1 MYGTEGIQL
10 ANNVR
15 RDRISGEIQ
24 RIVSD
29 IIRSDVKD
37 PALPAMTSIVSAEVT
52 ADMSYV
58 RLRVSTL
65 GNAQQLQGA
74 VEALKRASGFIRREL
89 GARLTIRHVPQL
101 IFEADHSIGDSIALQ
116 ETLKKIHDAEAR
128 RDQQ

>member
-1 MYGTEGIQL
+1 M

-37 PALPAMTSIVSAEVT
+37 PALPAVTSIVSAEVT
-52 ADMSYV
+52 SDMSYV

-65 GNAQQLQGA
+65 GGEQQLQDA

-89 GARLTIRHVPQL
+89 GTRLTIRHVPQL
-101 IFEADHSIGDSIALQ
+101 IFEADRSIGQSIALQ
-116 ETLKKIHDAEAR
+116 ETLKKIHDADAQ

>member
-1 MYGTEGIQL
+1 MQL

-37 PALPAMTSIVSAEVT
+37 PALPAVTSIVSAEVT

-65 GNAQQLQGA
+65 GGDQQLQGA

-116 ETLKKIHDAEAR
+116 ETLKKIHDAETR

>member
-1 MYGTEGIQL
+1 M

-15 RDRISGEIQ
+15 RDRVSGEIQ

-29 IIRSDVKD
+29 IIRTDVKD
-37 PALPAMTSIVSAEVT
+37 PALPAMTSIVAAEVT

-58 RLRVSTL
+58 RLRVSVL
-65 GNAQQLQGA
+65 GDEQQLQGA

-101 IFEADHSIGDSIALQ
+101 IFEADRSIGQSIALQ
-116 ETLKKIHDAEAR
+116 ETLRKIHEHDEQAQ
-128 RDQQ
+128 RDRQ

>member
-1 MYGTEGIQL
+1 M

-37 PALPAMTSIVSAEVT
+37 PALPAVTSIVSAEVT
-52 ADMSYV
+52 SDMSYV

-65 GNAQQLQGA
+65 GGEQQLHDA

-101 IFEADHSIGDSIALQ
+101 IFEADRSIGQSIALQ
-116 ETLKKIHDAEAR
+116 ETLKKIHDADAQ
-128 RDQQ
+128 RDPQ

>member
-1 MYGTEGIQL
+1 M

-24 RIVSD
+24 RLVSD
-29 IIRSDVKD
+29 IIRSEVKD
-37 PALPAMTSIVSAEVT
+37 PALPAMTSIVYAEVT

-65 GNAQQLQGA
+65 GDAQQLQGA

-116 ETLKKIHDAEAR
+116 EMLKKIHDAQTR